1 MFFYA
6 TTGQEEISSSG
17 TSYLNRTE
25 AASVEKIV
33 TKLLKGGIKP
43 DQIGVITPYEGQ
55 RAYCVMYMKH
65 SGTMSNKLY
74 EVSFYLFICFHVCE
88 TLFRCTF
95 HYVVVGD

>member
-1 MFFYA
+1 MDFSWPQPEKPMFFYA

-25 AASVEKIV
+25 AACVEKIA
-33 TKLLKGGIKP
+33 TRFLKAGIKP

-65 SGTMSNKLY
+65 SGTMPNKLY
-74 EVSFYLFICFHVCE
+74 EVSTAHY
-88 TLFRCTF
+88 TLN
-95 HYVVVGD
+95 VVIE